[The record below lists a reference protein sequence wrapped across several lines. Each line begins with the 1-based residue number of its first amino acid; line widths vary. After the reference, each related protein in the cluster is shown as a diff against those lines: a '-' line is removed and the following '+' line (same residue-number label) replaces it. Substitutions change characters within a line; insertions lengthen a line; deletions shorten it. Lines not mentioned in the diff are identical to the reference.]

1 MIKLPFSVEL
11 QGLMIM
17 AYAMAELQLQVP
29 WN

>member
-1 MIKLPFSVEL
+1 MIRLLLSVEL

-17 AYAMAELQLQVP
+17 AYAMAELQLQVA

>member
-1 MIKLPFSVEL
+1 MIKLLFSIEL

>member
-1 MIKLPFSVEL
+1 MIRLLLPVEL

>member
-1 MIKLPFSVEL
+1 MIKLLFSIEL

-17 AYAMAELQLQVP
+17 AYARAELQLQVP

>member
-1 MIKLPFSVEL
+1 MIKLLLSVEL